1 MSNRNADWIA
11 RAAIAAM
18 FMLAAAVWSWPSV
31 PAQLPLRWSM
41 VGQPD
46 AYGSKFLGLWMLPTV
61 ALAGYALIGLT
72 AVIRPG
78 QFDGR
83 VKSALSWF
91 RLAYVIL
98 MAGVFGVVVAGAG
111 GSNVNM
117 NYVVLPLL
125 ALMLIAAANMMVQLS
140 RNKSAKAAAPPGGP
154 IEV

>member
-1 MSNRNADWIA
+1 VNNRNADWIA

-18 FMLAAAVWSWPSV
+18 FALALWAWPSAPAEV
-31 PAQLPLRWSM
+31 PIHWNIA
-41 VGQPD
+41 GQID
-46 AYGSKFLGLWMLPTV
+46 GYGSKFAGLWLLPAV

-72 AVIRPG
+72 AVIRPE

-83 VKSALSWF
+83 AKSALSWF

-98 MAGVFGVVVAGAG
+98 MAGVFGVVVAGTG
-111 GSNVNM
+111 GWNVNM

-125 ALMLIAAANMMVQLS
+125 AVMLAAAANLIVQLNRS
-140 RNKSAKAAAPPGGP
+140 KAAKAAAPGGP

>member
-1 MSNRNADWIA
+1 MSNRNVDGIA

-18 FMLAAAVWSWPSV
+18 FALALWAWPSM
-31 PAQLPLRWSM
+31 PAQVPIHWNIA
-41 VGQPD
+41 GQID
-46 AYGSKFLGLWMLPTV
+46 RYGSKFAGLWLLPAV

-72 AVIRPG
+72 AVIRRE

-83 VKSALSWF
+83 AMSALSWF

-98 MAGVFGVVVAGAG
+98 MAGVFGVAVAGAG

-125 ALMLIAAANMMVQLS
+125 ALMLIAAANLTVQLN
-140 RNKSAKAAAPPGGP
+140 RNKSAKTPPPGGP